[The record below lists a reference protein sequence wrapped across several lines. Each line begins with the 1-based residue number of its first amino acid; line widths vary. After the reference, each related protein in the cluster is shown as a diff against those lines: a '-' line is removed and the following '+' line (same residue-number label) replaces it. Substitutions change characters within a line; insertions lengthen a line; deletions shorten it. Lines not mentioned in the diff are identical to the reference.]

1 MPNWKKSDRDSSG
14 FPLTSDGKME
24 IEEKLAFLLEEVL
37 ALQLRVK
44 SLEGS
49 IQSVLR
55 ALEKS

>member
-1 MPNWKKSDRDSSG
+1 MPDWKKADRDSSG

-24 IEEKLAFLLEEVL
+24 TEGKLAFLLEEVL
-37 ALQLRVK
+37 ALQLRMK

-55 ALEKS
+55 ALEKP